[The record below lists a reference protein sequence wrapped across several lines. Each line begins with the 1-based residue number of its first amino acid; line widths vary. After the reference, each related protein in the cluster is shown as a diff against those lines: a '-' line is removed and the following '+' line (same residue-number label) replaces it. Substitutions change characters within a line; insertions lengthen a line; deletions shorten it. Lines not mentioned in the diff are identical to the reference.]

1 MQSDWL
7 EDNQWEGKKENGQP
21 EGPVLGIMFLLS
33 SLRASSFW
41 NFSEIFGEVWV
52 GLCFSLRA
60 LATPTSAAAAVFFSL
75 FFIFPLDF
83 TIWIYFF
90 STPYFVCLFN
100 FIAASTASS
109 IEGVF

>member
-7 EDNQWEGKKENGQP
+7 EDNQWKGKKENRQP
-21 EGPVLGIMFLLS
+21 EGRVLGIMFLLS

-41 NFSEIFGEVWV
+41 NFSENFGEVGV

-60 LATPTSAAAAVFFSL
+60 LATPTSAAATVFFSL

-83 TIWIYFF
+83 AIWIYFF
-90 STPYFVCLFN
+90 LHTLFCLFN

-109 IEGVF
+109 IEGIF